1 MAVRKERNPTTWSV
15 VEAKARLADVID
27 ESDLSG
33 PQRLVRS
40 SDELAVVIPAGDW
53 VANGRRKGT
62 LLEFFQSS
70 GLGDVELDITR
81 HPDTVADLRD
91 VDF

>member
-1 MAVRKERNPTTWSV
+1 MMAVRKTTESWSV
-15 VEAKARLADVID
+15 VEAKAHLDEVIEKADD
-27 ESDLSG
+27 AG
-33 PQRLVRS
+33 PQTLVKNT
-40 SDELAVVIPAGDW
+40 DELAVVVPPDEWSTGPQ
-53 VANGRRKGT
+53 RKGT

-91 VDF
+91 VDL